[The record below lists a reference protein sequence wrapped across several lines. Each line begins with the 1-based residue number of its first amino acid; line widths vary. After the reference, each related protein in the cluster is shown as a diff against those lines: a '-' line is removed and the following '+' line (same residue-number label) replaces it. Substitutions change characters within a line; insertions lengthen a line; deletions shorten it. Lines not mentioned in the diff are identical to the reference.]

1 MRRTTAKRILLS
13 VIVYDIL
20 IALLAYGVFGK
31 SGTVY
36 GKNRA
41 AEEEAKEEEKK
52 QEEEEKE
59 KEAALEEDQADGSET
74 SKIVVED
81 DTDDM
86 TETGVDSMLAASEP
100 TTIYKDWTD
109 LYDAMGKLDTQES
122 SDEGMSI
129 MDFLPEEPEEPEPA
143 PEPLYTFVTNNVET
157 HLNMRDGPDLTDT
170 IIHKLKPGSK
180 GVVLE
185 LGDGWS
191 HVTSDGYTGYCSN
204 DYLTMKEVTQEEYD
218 SLKSEAEAG
227 LKEAASGNAAQS
239 APAAAQDGNA
249 LLPPLST
256 PDGGQALQVPMA
268 APDAMLLP
276 AGAAD
281 GTQAPAGT
289 DGASHTSDGTDDDAD
304 TTLDTEEITDGT
316 GQAASAP

>member
-52 QEEEEKE
+52 QEEEE

-170 IIHKLKPGSK
+170 IIHKLKPGTK

-191 HVTSDGYTGYCSN
+191 HVTADGFTGYCSN

-218 SLKSEAEAG
+218 SLKTEAEEGRKETSAGSKTQTAPAAEAG
-227 LKEAASGNAAQS
+227 QAVQA
-239 APAAAQDGNA
+239 
-249 LLPPLST
+249 PLSI
-256 PDGGQALQVPMA
+256 PDGGQALQMPLTT
-268 APDAMLLP
+268 PDAMQLP
-276 AGAAD
+276 VTLPDGAQ
-281 GTQAPAGT
+281 TPEGT
-289 DGASHTSDGTDDDAD
+289 DSSSQSSDSPDDDTD
-304 TTLDTEEITDGT
+304 TPLDTEEVTDGT
-316 GQAASAP
+316 GQAAAAT

>member
-1 MRRTTAKRILLS
+1 M
-13 VIVYDIL
+13 IVYDIL

-59 KEAALEEDQADGSET
+59 V
-74 SKIVVED
+74 VVED

-185 LGDGWS
+185 LGEGWS

-227 LKEAASGNAAQS
+227 RKEGSCF
-239 APAAAQDGNA
+239 
-249 LLPPLST
+249 
-256 PDGGQALQVPMA
+256 LQVFVLFRLSVDCLMPTQ
-268 APDAMLLP
+268 PGEGSPLILQIQMLSLP
-276 AGAAD
+276 E
-281 GTQAPAGT
+281 TYR
-289 DGASHTSDGTDDDAD
+289 S
-304 TTLDTEEITDGT
+304 
-316 GQAASAP
+316 